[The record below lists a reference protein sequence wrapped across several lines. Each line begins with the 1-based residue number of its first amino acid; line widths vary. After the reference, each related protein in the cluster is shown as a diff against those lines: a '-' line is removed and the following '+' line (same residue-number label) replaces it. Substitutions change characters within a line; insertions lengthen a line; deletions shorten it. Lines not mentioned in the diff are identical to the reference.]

1 MSNKI
6 KEYHNELNYLE
17 QDFDAEINL
26 KELLSVLW
34 KRKFIIIFT
43 SILFTFIAVF
53 YALSLPDT
61 YKSEALLTAAEQ
73 KESGGLGGLSGQFGG
88 LASLAGINLGA
99 ASDNKTQLAIEVL
112 KSRQFTS
119 EFIQNHN
126 ILPNLMAVKS
136 WNSSTNDILYNEDV
150 YLAEQKKW
158 VREISAPFKPKPSMQ
173 EAYRAF
179 SKVVSINTLKDTGM
193 ITISIEHVS
202 PVVAKQWVDWLIADI
217 NSVMKKRDVAEANRS
232 TDFLVKQLDKTKIAD
247 IRSILYKLIE
257 EQAKTI
263 MFANVR
269 DEYVFKTVDPAI
281 VAEIKSGPKR
291 AFICIFAAILGF
303 ILATISVLT
312 LYFLKKED

>member
-1 MSNKI
+1 MGNKI
-6 KEYHNELNYLE
+6 KQNNIELNYLE
-17 QDFDAEINL
+17 QDFDAEVNL

-34 KRKFIIIFT
+34 KRKFIIVFT
-43 SILFTFIAVF
+43 SIVFTIVAVF

-61 YKSEALLTAAEQ
+61 YKSEALLTVAEQ
-73 KESGGLGGLSGQFGG
+73 KDSTGLGGLSGQFGG

-99 ASDNKTQLAIEVL
+99 GSDNKTQLAIEVL

-126 ILPNLMAVKS
+126 ILPDLMAVKS
-136 WNSSTNDILYNEDV
+136 WNSSTNDISYNEDI
-150 YLAEQKKW
+150 YIADQKKW
-158 VREISAPFKPKPSMQ
+158 IREISAPFKPKPSMQ
-173 EAYRAF
+173 EAHRAF

-193 ITISIEHVS
+193 VTISIEHIS
-202 PVVAKQWVDWLIADI
+202 PVIAKQWVDWLVEDI

-232 TDFLVKQLDKTKIAD
+232 TDFLVKQLNKTKIAD

-269 DEYVFKTVDPAI
+269 DEYVFKTVDPAV
-281 VAEIKSGPKR
+281 VAEVKSGPKLSL
-291 AFICIFAAILGF
+291 IHI
-303 ILATISVLT
+303 
-312 LYFLKKED
+312 

>member
-1 MSNKI
+1 MGNKI
-6 KEYHNELNYLE
+6 KENNNELNYLE
-17 QDFDAEINL
+17 QDFDAEVNL

-34 KRKFIIIFT
+34 NRKFIIVFT
-43 SILFTFIAVF
+43 SIVFTIVAVF

-61 YKSEALLTAAEQ
+61 YKSEALLTVAER
-73 KESGGLGGLSGQFGG
+73 KDSTGLGGLSGQFGG

-99 ASDNKTQLAIEVL
+99 GSDNKTQLAIEVF

-126 ILPNLMAVKS
+126 ILPDLMAVKS
-136 WNSSTNDILYNEDV
+136 WNSSTNEISYNEDI
-150 YLAEQKKW
+150 YIADQKKW
-158 VREISAPFKPKPSMQ
+158 IREISAPFKPKPSMQ
-173 EAYRAF
+173 EAHRAF

-193 ITISIEHVS
+193 VTISIEHIS
-202 PVVAKQWVDWLIADI
+202 PAIAKQWVDWLVEDI

-232 TDFLVKQLDKTKIAD
+232 TDFLVKQLNKTKIAD

-269 DEYVFKTVDPAI
+269 DEYVFKTVDPAV
-281 VAEIKSGPKR
+281 VAEVKSGPKR
-291 AFICIFAAILGF
+291 AFICIFAAFLGF